1 MRAMRSAIDDS
12 AANLRETTDE
22 IGPLWNLLM
31 SKRQQPSEGEVATAL
46 ASSGAR
52 LQQLR
57 QRRQEIV
64 GRLIAPRRNEKPWAA
79 QQVLHPTPAV
89 ACAPT
94 GARTRSAHSA
104 RVSTDPLGRFRM
116 NATQNRC

>member
-1 MRAMRSAIDDS
+1 MRSAIDDY

-31 SKRQQPSEGEVATAL
+31 SKRQQPSESEVATAL

-64 GRLIAPRRNEKPWAA
+64 GLIAP
-79 QQVLHPTPAV
+79 L
-89 ACAPT
+89 
-94 GARTRSAHSA
+94 
-104 RVSTDPLGRFRM
+104 
-116 NATQNRC
+116 TQ